1 MRIVVIQRSAHPGDV
16 LRTRDGAGS
25 LPWSSVVEVLDRHEI
40 PDGLPFIVDDD
51 GSLTGYDR
59 LNTYLLAAWR
69 QRAYDLLVPRE
80 SASAMPSCRPSSM
93 LRPTSRTALICRT
106 KRQIEAITGRS
117 HDAVAHAFVQDRI
130 ENSSY
135 RLSARFEQLTANL
148 TRGDSLN
155 DAAVRK
161 DRQTIAELRQK
172 NRDLHDQLDRFVTAL
187 FARHLDTQTER
198 PEIELVTRIRR
209 GQGGE

>member
-1 MRIVVIQRSAHPGDV
+1 MPSPTRKRVGDV
-16 LRTRDGAGS
+16 VMQAIADAITTIENS
-25 LPWSSVVEVLDRHEI
+25 
-40 PDGLPFIVDDD
+40 PD
-51 GSLTGYDR
+51 
-59 LNTYLLAAWR
+59 
-69 QRAYDLLVPRE
+69 
-80 SASAMPSCRPSSM
+80 MP
-93 LRPTSRTALICRT
+93 RT

-117 HDAVAHAFVQDRI
+117 HDAVARAFVQDRT

-135 RLSARFEQLTANL
+135 RLNRRFEQLTANL

-155 DAAVRK
+155 AAAVRN

-172 NRDLHDQLDRFVTAL
+172 NRDLHNQIDRFATAL

-209 GQGGE
+209 GRSGE